1 MAIYMLKNL
10 MMCVFVG
17 WICIQNLNR
26 HFWYISGA
34 EVAQY
39 CAANLPQ
46 YIKETKSYKEGRFNE
61 ALEEAFLGFDAIL
74 TTPKIVQELK
84 VLAGVES
91 DDEG

>member
-1 MAIYMLKNL
+1 MEVIDAHNCLLEFDENTALFAVYD
-10 MMCVFVG
+10 G
-17 WICIQNLNR
+17 
-26 HFWYISGA
+26 HGGA